1 MPSRDPLAPLNSLNA
16 VQSGEPLFVHQTNFF
31 IFDFFFPPFDSI
43 PRFFI
48 FERFLFPGT
57 DAKERRWSG
66 RARFNSMETARFGK
80 LVSRC
85 ESLEEVVI

>member
-1 MPSRDPLAPLNSLNA
+1 MPSGDPLAPLNSLNA
-16 VQSGEPLFVHQTNFF
+16 VQWRASVRTPNKFLYFR
-31 IFDFFFPPFDSI
+31 FFFPPFDSI
-43 PRFFI
+43 SRFFI

-57 DAKERRWSG
+57 EAEERRWSG